1 MPVRFAASRFAL
13 PPCWR
18 NARELFSGVLHVP
31 ENVFHRICIPV
42 SRMRRKPPGWSNDGG
57 LKSFPRSANGKSFR
71 PSRRAVLTV
80 INLPGCCLFQ
90 RKTGLLSYVR
100 SVCNSVVACPRNGI
114 FLRQN
119 GNQRRWLAKCGAG
132 RGNVCN
138 SCFGFQKSWITV
150 CIKNPAYCRALSVM
164 RAEIRYYSVLVISL
178 VRLYGPVPIAA
189 RRFAVRKKLPMH
201 KKSSVV
207 PARSFR
213 SAASIL
219 PCALFAA
226 GHRAKLRHQAPV
238 SKNIMRFLCQLEAM
252 TPKTILFFCAMS
264 AIQHGTKPIR
274 KYRVS

>member
-1 MPVRFAASRFAL
+1 ML
-13 PPCWR
+13 
-18 NARELFSGVLHVP
+18 
-31 ENVFHRICIPV
+31 
-42 SRMRRKPPGWSNDGG
+42 KQPGLSNDGG
-57 LKSFPRSANGKSFR
+57 LKSFPRSTNGKSFR

-80 INLPGCCLFQ
+80 INLPDCCLFQ
-90 RKTGLLSYVR
+90 RKTELLSCVR
-100 SVCNSVVACPRNGI
+100 SVCNRAVACPRSGI

-119 GNQRRWLAKCGAG
+119 GNRRRWLDKYGAD

-138 SCFGFQKSWITV
+138 SCFVFQKSWITV
-150 CIKNPAYCRALSVM
+150 CIKNLAYYRAPSAM
-164 RAEIRYYSVLVISL
+164 RVEIRYCSVPAIVLV
-178 VRLYGPVPIAA
+178 RHYGPVPIAV
-189 RRFAVRKKLPMH
+189 RRFALRKKLPMH

-226 GHRAKLRHQAPV
+226 GHRAKLRHQAPA
-238 SKNIMRFLCQLEAM
+238 SKNIMRFLCQMEAT

-264 AIQHGTKPIR
+264 SIQHGTKPIR

>member
-1 MPVRFAASRFAL
+1 MKQSGNGGQGQAH
-13 PPCWR
+13 CIKR
-18 NARELFSGVLHVP
+18 NS
-31 ENVFHRICIPV
+31 
-42 SRMRRKPPGWSNDGG
+42 
-57 LKSFPRSANGKSFR
+57 KSFFMCRTASWRSASKLESTLLATIPLFPQNFSISIYRAGMTLGAVGICFHVVLLGEAITCLHYIVNTLKNLVYYR
-71 PSRRAVLTV
+71 APSA
-80 INLPGCCLFQ
+80 
-90 RKTGLLSYVR
+90 
-100 SVCNSVVACPRNGI
+100 
-114 FLRQN
+114 
-119 GNQRRWLAKCGAG
+119 
-132 RGNVCN
+132 
-138 SCFGFQKSWITV
+138 
-150 CIKNPAYCRALSVM
+150 M
-164 RAEIRYYSVLVISL
+164 RVEIRYCSVPAIVLV
-178 VRLYGPVPIAA
+178 RHYGPVPIAV
-189 RRFAVRKKLPMH
+189 RRFALRKKLPMH